1 MPRVEFA
8 PEAIED
14 FERILEH
21 LIQSKT
27 TDAASRVKEI
37 SDAIKILEQNPLIGK
52 PAPRDKRELV
62 IGHGVHGYV
71 ALYRFLKEIDL
82 VFVLAI
88 RSQREAGYIRY

>member
-52 PAPRDKRELV
+52 PAPP
-62 IGHGVHGYV
+62 
-71 ALYRFLKEIDL
+71 
-82 VFVLAI
+82 
-88 RSQREAGYIRY
+88 